1 MKSLKENKFKQKLT
15 KLANELFDVVSEYDN
30 VPEVE
35 KFLNSMYTTETAPQE
50 KRYLME
56 TKKMLPKV
64 KSSILKDSQLTIKKL
79 EQKFKEFENEAKT
92 FLRENQMKE
101 ARGTCW
107 VGYKQVGMK
116 DKGGRKVPN
125 CVPKK

>member
-64 KSSILKDSQLTIKKL
+64 KSSILKDS
-79 EQKFKEFENEAKT
+79 KF
-92 FLRENQMKE
+92 FLRPTSSK
-101 ARGTCW
+101 CW
-107 VGYKQVGMK
+107 
-116 DKGGRKVPN
+116 RKILN
-125 CVPKK
+125 DNE